1 MTKEEHA
8 KITTAM
14 IAMKRRGYT
23 YREIAREFG
32 MTGQGVYVRLRN
44 HLTPAERARPG
55 MRSLYTDAQW
65 EWIVERYKE
74 GHTHADLAA
83 FLGLSEHTV
92 GYHLRGIERN
102 VRIPLEE
109 RKAEFN
115 RLAGEGDAQA

>member
-1 MTKEEHA
+1 
-8 KITTAM
+8 M
-14 IAMKRRGYT
+14 IAMKRKGYT

-44 HLTPAERARPG
+44 LLTPAERARPG
-55 MRSLYTDAQW
+55 MKSMYSDAQW
-65 EWIVERYKE
+65 NWIVEEYKA
-74 GHTHADLAA
+74 GATHRELAD

-115 RLAGEGDAQA
+115 RLAGNGK